1 MSLFFP
7 LLRLNIGPW
16 STGWSCSCDQLGR
29 DTLWLEDSETRQGNN
44 MLVLELEKSPVKQ
57 IGETKVELRGKDTV
71 FPACLDLYICN
82 IIQILRSKDLK

>member
-1 MSLFFP
+1 
-7 LLRLNIGPW
+7 
-16 STGWSCSCDQLGR
+16 
-29 DTLWLEDSETRQGNN
+29 